1 MSDEQSWNDDPVTER
16 KIAAIGMARYLP
28 PETPDTIALDLG
40 DFHPSAHGG
49 LQLELEV
56 TQDTVDTCVARIG
69 LMHRSTEKLFEA
81 RDYRQIMM
89 LANRHDWLSAVS
101 SEIGVALAVESATGI
116 TPPER
121 TVWSRMLLAEAG
133 RIGAISLFVAA
144 GGVPGAL
151 HLRERWATWQEQAT
165 GGRVH
170 PMINRIGGLE
180 HPIPRDALEEALG
193 ICDAADAAHGSW
205 GEHFESRSELRGLA
219 VLSEQDARDFACSGA
234 VGHASGIDWDIR
246 RDDPYLRYGDLE
258 EDWGG
263 PVRAHGDARDRYL
276 SLIDQLPISARIIRR
291 CVEELSSLG
300 DEPFSVALPKTLRA
314 PEGLV
319 HVRTQNPL
327 GIAGWLLVSDG
338 APMPVRLKA
347 RTPSFAHLQ
356 ALQHALP
363 GTPVALLSAAVGS
376 FFFVTGDADR

>member
-1 MSDEQSWNDDPVTER
+1 M
-16 KIAAIGMARYLP
+16 IAAIGMARYLP
-28 PETPDTIALDLG
+28 VDSTDTLSLDLG

-49 LQLELEV
+49 LQLELSVEDGKV
-56 TQDTVDTCVARIG
+56 RGCTARIG

-101 SEIGVALAVESATGI
+101 SEIGVALAVERATGI

-121 TVWSRMLLAEAG
+121 ATWSRMLLAEAG
-133 RIGAISLFVAA
+133 RIGAIALFAAA
-144 GGVPGAL
+144 GGAPDAL
-151 HLRERWATWQEQAT
+151 ALRERWASWQETAT

-180 HPIPRDALEEALG
+180 HAIPEVALEALLR
-193 ICDAADAAHGSW
+193 ICDAADVS
-205 GEHFESRSELRGLA
+205 FEMWTSYFEGRSELHGLA
-219 VLSEQDARDFACSGA
+219 VLTAQDSRDFACSGA
-234 VGHASGIDWDIR
+234 VGQGSGVDWDIR
-246 RDDPYLRYGDLE
+246 RDDPYLNYGQLE
-258 EDWGG
+258 EEWAA
-263 PVRAHGDARDRYL
+263 PVRSNGDALSRHL
-276 SLIDQLPISARIIRR
+276 SLLDQIPISTSIIRR
-291 CVEELSSLG
+291 CVQELSRLD
-300 DEPFSVALPKTLRA
+300 DEPYSVVLPKTLRA

-327 GIAGWLLVSDG
+327 GIAAWLLVSDG

-356 ALQHALP
+356 AMQRALV
-363 GTPVALLSAAVGS
+363 GTPLELLSTAVGS

>member
-1 MSDEQSWNDDPVTER
+1 MTER
-16 KIAAIGMARYLP
+16 IIAAIGMARYLP
-28 PETPDTIALDLG
+28 NENLPTESDKTLNLDLG

-49 LQLELEV
+49 LQLDL
-56 TQDTVDTCVARIG
+56 TVEDGQVRTCEARIG

-101 SEIGVALAVESATGI
+101 SEIGVALAVEQATGI

-121 TVWSRMLLAEAG
+121 ATWSRMLLAEAG
-133 RIGAISLFVAA
+133 RLGTIALFAAASGA
-144 GGVPGAL
+144 PDAL
-151 HLRERWATWQEQAT
+151 ALRERWASWQESAT

-180 HPIPRDALEEALG
+180 HAIPVSALTEILNICQSADTLRDRWSEF
-193 ICDAADAAHGSW
+193 
-205 GEHFESRSELRGLA
+205 FESRTELRGLA
-219 VLSEQDARDFACSGA
+219 VLAEGDARDFACSGA
-234 VGHASGIDWDIR
+234 VGQGSGIDWDIR
-246 RDDPYLRYGDLE
+246 RDDPYMFYEQLR
-258 EDWGG
+258 EDWSS
-263 PVRAHGDARDRYL
+263 PVRTAGDALSRHL
-276 SLIDQLPISARIIRR
+276 SLVDQLALSTNIIRH
-291 CVEELSSLG
+291 CVAELSELS
-300 DEPFSVALPKTLRA
+300 DEPFSVVLPKTLRA

-338 APMPVRLKA
+338 DVMPVRLKA

-356 ALQHALP
+356 AMQRALK
-363 GTPVALLSAAVGS
+363 GTPIELLSEAVGS